1 MHYVS
6 INKNHLWVFIQLS
19 NLSMVFPWFSNML
32 GCHEEMVETSL
43 KLVPVPVSMAQVFT
57 IAEPR
62 RIQVW
67 GWFLLSIFQD
77 GAWSRA
83 EHIID

>member
-1 MHYVS
+1 MGFHSTIYG
-6 INKNHLWVFIQLS
+6 
-19 NLSMVFPWFSNML
+19 FPWFSNML